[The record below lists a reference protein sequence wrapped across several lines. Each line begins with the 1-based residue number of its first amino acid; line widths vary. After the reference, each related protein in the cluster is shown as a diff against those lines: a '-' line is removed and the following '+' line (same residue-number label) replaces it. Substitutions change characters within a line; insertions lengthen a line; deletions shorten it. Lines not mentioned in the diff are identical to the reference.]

1 MKANRH
7 SLMATRTEM
16 IDLLQELVSN
26 DQDLMQTII
35 EEYVLNMSE
44 SKFDELEDF
53 IVNNFGK
60 N

>member
-1 MKANRH
+1 
-7 SLMATRTEM
+7 MATRTEM

-53 IVNNFGK
+53 IVNNFGE